1 LKEFCVA
8 NLLAKIAGEMLIVN
22 VMKKIKKIL
31 WGLVLV
37 LVVLII
43 VAVIVAGLFLGN
55 IVKAGM
61 ETVGPKIT
69 QVSIKVDAVSLSIL
83 TGSAKVSGLVVGNP
97 EGYKTP
103 QAISVGTAAVGVNP
117 LSVLSDKIVVRSVR
131 VEAPEI
137 TFEGSPFS
145 GNNLTKIRDN
155 VNAATASSQR
165 PATNQTA
172 QAGNKPGK
180 KLEVDDF
187 LITGAKV
194 HVSLTSMGGKEMTL
208 PLPDIHLTNLGKDGD
223 GITATDLTRRVLDA
237 LTTATVKAVANA
249 ASDIGKGAVN
259 LGKDTGKTVGG
270 DVNKITK
277 GLGGLF
283 KKSTN

>member
-1 LKEFCVA
+1 MNKV
-8 NLLAKIAGEMLIVN
+8 
-22 VMKKIKKIL
+22 KKIL
-31 WGLVLV
+31 WGLLIILV
-37 LVVLII
+37 ILVI
-43 VAVIVAGLFLGN
+43 VAVIVGGFFLGN

-69 QVSIKVDAVSLSIL
+69 QVTIKVDAVSLSLL
-83 TGSAKVSGLVVGNP
+83 TGSAKIQGLVVGNP

-103 QAISVGTAAVGVNP
+103 QAISVGMVAVGVNP
-117 LSVLSDKIVVRSVR
+117 VSVLSDKIVVRSIEVR
-131 VEAPEI
+131 NPEI
-137 TFEGSPFS
+137 TFEGNPFA
-145 GNNLTKIRDN
+145 GNNLSKIRDN
-155 VNAATASSQR
+155 VNAATASSQQ

-172 QAGNKPGK
+172 QAASTPGK

-194 HVSLTSMGGKEMTL
+194 HVSLTGMEGKAMTL
-208 PLPDIHLTNLGKDGD
+208 PLPDIHLTDMGKGAS
-223 GITATDLTRRVLDA
+223 GITAADLTRRALDA
-237 LTTATVKAVANA
+237 LTSATIKAVANN
-249 ASDIGKGAVN
+249 ASDLGKGAEKAA
-259 LGKDTGKTVGG
+259 GE